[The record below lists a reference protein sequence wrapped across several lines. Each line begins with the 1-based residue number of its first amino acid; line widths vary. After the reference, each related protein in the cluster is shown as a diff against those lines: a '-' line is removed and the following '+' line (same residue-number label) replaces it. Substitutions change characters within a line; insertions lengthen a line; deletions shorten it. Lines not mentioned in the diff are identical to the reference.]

1 MALML
6 TLDDAVKCLKDV
18 RFRKI
23 EDDDDYEW
31 IRSVLEQKCYMI
43 SKAKSNTWFDE
54 TRQDIE
60 YVTSPENIG
69 MHIVEGDLKKWLEM
83 CRDNIIAELT
93 LAAGGKK

>member
-6 TLDDAVKCLKDV
+6 TLDDAVQCLKDFN
-18 RFRKI
+18 FRKI

-31 IRSVLEQKCYMI
+31 IRGVLEEKCYRI
-43 SKAKSNTWFDE
+43 SKAGSNTWFDE

-69 MHIVEGDLKKWLEM
+69 KHIVEGDLKKWLEM